1 MIATSRSKGR
11 PQRFSASLQKDLP
24 LWLFCLPALALVA
37 IFHYVPM
44 WGALIAFQSYSP
56 AKGIFRSTWVGFL
69 HFSRFFRDP
78 YFFRIVRNTLLLG
91 IYSLAIGFPAPI
103 ILALLLN
110 EVRNRA
116 FKKVTQTISYMP
128 YFLSTV
134 IIVGILKDLMSI
146 TDGKINE
153 VIKLLGGT
161 PIYFF
166 VESEWFRFIY
176 ISSGIWQSIGFSSII
191 YLAAL
196 AGIDVELY
204 EAAVMDGAGRARQ
217 LWHVTLPGML
227 PTIVILLILSVGG
240 IVSND
245 YTKVLLIYNAG
256 TYETADVIGTY
267 VYRAGI
273 EGGSLSYST
282 AVGLLQSIIAFALL
296 YVTNKF
302 SKSMGDIYLW

>member
-1 MIATSRSKGR
+1 MSVAAGQKSR
-11 PQRFSASLQKDLP
+11 PQRFTASLQKDLP
-24 LWLFCLPALALVA
+24 LYVLCLPALVLVTV
-37 IFHYVPM
+37 FHYLPM
-44 WGALIAFQSYSP
+44 YGALIAFESYSP
-56 AKGIFRSTWVGFL
+56 AKGVFGSRWVWFQ
-69 HFSRFFRDP
+69 HFERFFRDP

-91 IYSLAIGFPAPI
+91 VYSLAIGFPAPI

-110 EVRNRA
+110 EVHHKA

-134 IIVGILKDLMSI
+134 IIVGIMKDLMSI

-153 VIKLLGGT
+153 IIKLLGGK

-176 ISSGIWQSIGFSSII
+176 ISSGIWQNVGFSSII

-196 AGIDVELY
+196 AGVDVELY

-217 LWHVTLPGML
+217 LWHVTLPGIL
-227 PTIVILLILSVGG
+227 PTIVILLILNVGG

-245 YTKVLLIYNAG
+245 YTKILLIYNAG

-267 VYRAGI
+267 VFRAGI
-273 EGGSLSYST
+273 EGGSFSYST
-282 AVGLLQSIIAFALL
+282 AVGLLLSVIAFALL
-296 YVTNKF
+296 YATNKF
-302 SKSMGDIYLW
+302 SKSVSDIYLW